1 MRKVF
6 TDRYAHVTELSPVVL
21 RSMYRFL
28 TNDGSQ
34 ETQGSDMDN
43 RLEMMLDDPD
53 VDIIVDRRELNAG
66 RPEQLTAFWTE
77 LDKVLEEY
85 GKAVDDRRHGPDV
98 AHMPVALSVTDLIQQ
113 VSKRLPPG
121 TDIPSESWVRYQFW
135 PRNCFS
141 ETAKKYKCRFDV
153 TYKIQRRQLRKAHID
168 GRYCAVL
175 LKYLKQMVVM
185 FQEHCSLIFLDDKS
199 KIPIGK

>member
-1 MRKVF
+1 MRKAF

-34 ETQGSDMDN
+34 EVQGSDMDN
-43 RLEMMLDDPD
+43 RLEMTLDDPD
-53 VDIIVDRRELNAG
+53 VDIVVDRRELNAG
-66 RPEQLTAFWTE
+66 RPEQFTAFWTE

-85 GKAVDDRRHGPDV
+85 GIAVDDRHHGPDV
-98 AHMPVALSVTDLIQQ
+98 AHMPVAISVPDLIQQ

-121 TDIPSESWVRYQFW
+121 RDIPSESWVRYQFW

-141 ETAKKYKCRFDV
+141 ETAKRYKCRFDV
-153 TYKIQRRQLRKAHID
+153 TYKIQCRQLRKAHRWSLLCCPLEVPKAD
-168 GRYCAVL
+168 GCNVSRAL
-175 LKYLKQMVVM
+175 
-185 FQEHCSLIFLDDKS
+185 FPDFS
-199 KIPIGK
+199 G